1 MFHFH
6 VKMCMCDILC
16 STHLQCTPWAL
27 SPVPHAL
34 AEHIMSVHHSFMGT
48 DTMCSASVRGTGDNA
63 HGVGVL
69 QRMSRTHILFL
80 SQETHN

>member
-1 MFHFH
+1 MG
-6 VKMCMCDILC
+6 VGAVVID
-16 STHLQCTPWAL
+16 
-27 SPVPHAL
+27 
-34 AEHIMSVHHSFMGT
+34 HSFMGT

-80 SQETHN
+80 HKKLITSEILDIGGQV